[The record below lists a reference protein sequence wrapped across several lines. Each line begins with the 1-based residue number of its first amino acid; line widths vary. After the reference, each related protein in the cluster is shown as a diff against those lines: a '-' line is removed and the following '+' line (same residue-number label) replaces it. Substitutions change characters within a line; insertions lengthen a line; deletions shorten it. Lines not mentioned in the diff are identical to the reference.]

1 MFEGPEAV
9 QSRAQLKNQ
18 VGFFYMKKGDEHMK
32 AMNQEREHRCA
43 CGQLLARITE
53 TGVQLKCKRC
63 KRYILIPWEK

>member
-9 QSRAQLKNQ
+9 QSRAQL
-18 VGFFYMKKGDEHMK
+18 K

-63 KRYILIPWEK
+63 KRYILIPWKK